1 MKRITCSVLITLAAS
16 ALYINSSDSV
26 QADDVVPVPVSDRG
40 RFDAQEATLRLTE
53 EGLHPGDGSGDIHSN
68 AAITRQD
75 FVIMIVKAL
84 NLSTA
89 ERPEVATFKDVP
101 NDHYAFSAIEGAV
114 HAGLVKGVGNGRF
127 GLGQSLTRQDMAV
140 LYQRALQGITDN
152 ENSDGEAKQLELY
165 DGSFSPYAKEAIE
178 LAMELGLFQ
187 ESAAEAW
194 NPKGIVTQE
203 EAALVTAKWLKA
215 VEHISSDAAE
225 NEVETPP
232 ESAHP
237 VIHGIVTSSSGSTS
251 TTPSVP
257 GTAQSHTGTENLA
270 SQPDLPTTAPTAP
283 TDLKFRYE
291 KGQIQLTWTAKQGET
306 YNIYYS
312 EKSGTG
318 YTLLSDGANVKSGSY
333 ATSDVRFQETA
344 YYVVEAVN
352 SFGKSGYSNEVSS
365 RPNKISGLQA
375 ILNEEDE
382 SIGLTWTDVQ
392 EGVIYHVYYIGPDGV
407 LYRLNEEPLVSRA
420 YLIPNRNML
429 VGPSGRYA
437 IHVVA
442 VNELNVSSE
451 PSNEVALEVKKDPE
465 DRITIT
471 DPSVALPS
479 EDLEEEEAVEQESTP
494 EEYESQE

>member
-1 MKRITCSVLITLAAS
+1 MKKITCSVLIALAAS

-26 QADDVVPVPVSDRG
+26 QAKEGVPVSDMG
-40 RFDAQEATLRLTE
+40 LFDAQEAILRLTE
-53 EGLHPGDGSGDIHSN
+53 GGSHPGDGGRDLHPK
-68 AAITRQD
+68 AAISRQD
-75 FVIMIVKAL
+75 FVILIVNAL
-84 NLSTA
+84 NLNTA

-101 NDHYAFSAIEGAV
+101 DDHYAFSAIEAAV
-114 HAGLVKGVGNGRF
+114 HAGLVKGIGNGRF
-127 GLGQSLTRQDMAV
+127 GLGESLTRQDMAV
-140 LYQRALQGITDN
+140 LYQRALQGSTDK
-152 ENSDGEAKQLELY
+152 ETLDGEATQLELELHE
-165 DGSFSPYAKEAIE
+165 STFSPYAKEAIE
-178 LAMELGLFQ
+178 LAMELDIFQ
-187 ESAAEAW
+187 ESAADGL
-194 NPKGIVTQE
+194 NPKGIVTRE
-203 EAALVTAKWLKA
+203 EASLVTAKWLKA
-215 VEHISSDAAE
+215 VEQISSDTAE
-225 NEVETPP
+225 GEAETTP
-232 ESAHP
+232 ESSRP
-237 VIHGIVTSSSGSTS
+237 VIQGVVTSSSGSTS
-251 TTPSVP
+251 TTSAVP
-257 GTAQSHTGTENLA
+257 GSAQSHAGTENMA

-291 KGQIQLTWTAKQGET
+291 KGQIQLTWTERQGET
-306 YNIYYS
+306 YNIYSS

-318 YTLLSDGANVKSGSY
+318 YTLLTDGANVKSGSY
-333 ATSDVRFQETA
+333 VTSDVRFQETA
-344 YYVVEAVN
+344 YYVVEGVN

-375 ILNEEDE
+375 ILHEEDE

-392 EGVIYHVYYIGPDGV
+392 EGVIYHVYYIGPDGA
-407 LYRLNEEPLVSRA
+407 LYRLNDEPLVSRS

-479 EDLEEEEAVEQESTP
+479 ENLEEETPVEQESTP
-494 EEYESQE
+494 EEYEEQE

>member
-1 MKRITCSVLITLAAS
+1 MKRITCSVLIALAAS

-26 QADDVVPVPVSDRG
+26 QANEGVPISDRG
-40 RFDAQEATLRLTE
+40 LFDAQEDIIRLTE
-53 EGLHPGDGSGDIHSN
+53 GGPHPGDGGRDLHPKV
-68 AAITRQD
+68 AISRQD
-75 FVIMIVKAL
+75 FVILIVNAL
-84 NLSTA
+84 NLNTA
-89 ERPEVATFKDVP
+89 ELPEVATFKDVP
-101 NDHYAFSAIEGAV
+101 NDHYAFSAIEAAV

-127 GLGQSLTRQDMAV
+127 GPGQSLTRQDMAV
-140 LYQRALQGITDN
+140 LYQRALQGSTDK
-152 ENSDGEAKQLELY
+152 ETSDGEATQLELELHE
-165 DGSFSPYAKEAIE
+165 GSFSHYAEEAIV

-187 ESAAEAW
+187 ESAADVL
-194 NPKGIVTQE
+194 NPKGIVTRE

-215 VEHISSDAAE
+215 VEHISSDTTE
-225 NEVETPP
+225 GEVETPP
-232 ESAHP
+232 ESSRP
-237 VIHGIVTSSSGSTS
+237 VIHGVVTSSSVSTS
-251 TTPSVP
+251 TTSAVP
-257 GTAQSHTGTENLA
+257 GSAQSHAGTENLA

-283 TDLKFRYE
+283 KDLEFRYE
-291 KGQIQLTWTAKQGET
+291 KGQIQLTWTAQQGET
-306 YNIYYS
+306 YNIYFS
-312 EKSGTG
+312 EGSGTG
-318 YTLLSDGANVKSGSY
+318 YTLLTDGASVESGSY

-451 PSNEVALEVKKDPE
+451 PSNEVELEVKKDPE

-479 EDLEEEEAVEQESTP
+479 EDLEEETTIEQESTP
-494 EEYESQE
+494 EEYEAQE

>member
-1 MKRITCSVLITLAAS
+1 MKRITCSVLIALAAS

-26 QADDVVPVPVSDRG
+26 QADDGIPIPVSDRG
-40 RFDAQEATLRLTE
+40 RFDSQEVIHRLTE
-53 EGLHPGDGSGDIHSN
+53 GELQPADGRADLHSKVGIS
-68 AAITRQD
+68 RQD
-75 FVIMIVKAL
+75 FVIMIVNAL
-84 NLSTA
+84 NLSAA
-89 ERPEVATFKDVP
+89 EPPEVATFKDVP

-127 GLGQSLTRQDMAV
+127 GVGQSLTRQDMAV

-152 ENSDGEAKQLELY
+152 ENSDEEAKQLELY
-165 DGSFSPYAKEAIE
+165 EGSFSPYAREAIE

-187 ESAAEAW
+187 ESAADAW

-203 EAALVTAKWLKA
+203 EAALLTVKWLKA
-215 VEHISSDAAE
+215 VEHISSNTAE
-225 NEVETPP
+225 DEVETLP
-232 ESAHP
+232 ESSHP

-257 GTAQSHTGTENLA
+257 GTAQSHAGTENLA

-291 KGQIQLTWTAKQGET
+291 NGQIQLTWTERQGET
-306 YNIYYS
+306 YNIYFS

-318 YTLLSDGANVKSGSY
+318 YTLLSDGANVETGSY

-407 LYRLNEEPLVSRA
+407 LYRLNEEPLVSRS

-479 EDLEEEEAVEQESTP
+479 EDLEEETAVEQESTP
-494 EEYESQE
+494 EEYEAQE